1 VTDLLDHEITSE
13 AARRLHDDS
22 PRAVALDPFE
32 HEAGARVDRIGT
44 AHGRVVELVHQLV
57 TGTRRATLRE
67 SLAELRRKEAYV
79 LCDNPSAGIDR
90 LVQIHLAVQA
100 IDAVIEGET
109 TPKLDPD
116 AVVP

>member
-1 VTDLLDHEITSE
+1 MLGRGKGVGETGEYQM
-13 AARRLHDDS
+13 
-22 PRAVALDPFE
+22 
-32 HEAGARVDRIGT
+32 AGIEELT
-44 AHGRVVELVHQLV
+44 A
-57 TGTRRATLRE
+57 LRE
-67 SLAELRRKEAYV
+67 SLAELMRKEAYV